1 MTDAT
6 NSTDN
11 SMMKA
16 VLVHA
21 YGGPEALTLED
32 IPRPVPKANEVLVRV
47 SAAGVNPV
55 DWKLREGHLQQ
66 IMPVQFPFTPGC
78 DVAGIVESVGEG
90 VGDFAVGDGV
100 YGAVPPTTGGGYAES
115 VIVPSAT
122 LADKPKNLSF
132 VEAASVPSVA
142 ITAWQSLFESG
153 GLTAGQTV
161 LIHGGSGGVGMFA
174 VQLAHQKGARVIATC
189 SAENI
194 EFVESL
200 GADEVLDYKA
210 VRFEEKVS
218 GVDVVLDTQGGDTQ
232 ERSWQTLKPGG
243 ILVSVVSPPSEEKA
257 AEANARGVMVQVAA
271 SKALLTE
278 IAEMLDAGTI
288 KTEIAQTFSLSEA
301 RQAQEL
307 SQIGHTRGKIVLQ
320 IA

>member
-1 MTDAT
+1 MTA
-6 NSTDN
+6 STDSTKN

-16 VLVHA
+16 VLIHA
-21 YGGPEALTLED
+21 YGGPEALSLED
-32 IPRPVPKANEVLVRV
+32 IPRPTPKANEVLVRV

-78 DVAGIVESVGEG
+78 DIAGIVESLGED
-90 VGDFAVGDGV
+90 VGDFEVGQEV
-100 YGAVPPTTGGGYAES
+100 YGAVPPMTGGGYAEY
-115 VIVPSAT
+115 VIVPSTT
-122 LADKPKNLSF
+122 LAAKPKNLSF
-132 VEAASVPSVA
+132 VEVASVPSVA
-142 ITAWQSLFESG
+142 VTAWQSLFEAG

-161 LIHGGSGGVGMFA
+161 LVHGGSGGVGMFA
-174 VQLAHQKGARVIATC
+174 VQFARQKGAKVIATC
-189 SAENI
+189 SADNV
-194 EFVESL
+194 EFVKSL

-210 VRFEEKVS
+210 VRFEEEVS

-232 ERSWQTLKPGG
+232 ERSWETLKSGG
-243 ILVSVVSPPSEEKA
+243 ILVSVVSPPSEDKA
-257 AEANARGVMVQVAA
+257 EEANAKGVMVQIAA
-271 SKALLTE
+271 NKALLTE

-288 KTEIAQTFSLSEA
+288 KTEIAKTFPLSEA
-301 RQAQEL
+301 RQAQDL